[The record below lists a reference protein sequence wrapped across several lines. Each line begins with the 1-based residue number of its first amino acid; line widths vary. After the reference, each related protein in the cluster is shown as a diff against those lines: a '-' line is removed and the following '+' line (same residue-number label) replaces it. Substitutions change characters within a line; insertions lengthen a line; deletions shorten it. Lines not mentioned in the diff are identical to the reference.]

1 MLTWFNKTSRF
12 KPHVHALK
20 NRHGTPNF
28 WYRADDFKARHSQ
41 FSTCRRVSVPNVM
54 WHQCSKFY
62 GCRGYLRELVSARV
76 NKEQCQKFGVPCRFF
91 STCKWGLNLAASLLF
106 TDSTVFRLKFKVS
119 SKTVYDSYYR
129 EKSGGPKKK
138 CRPEPTGLQAGYA
151 PEGR

>member
-1 MLTWFNKTSRF
+1 MAFFLQHDNIPEIFLVFKAFPVLLVKSKSHNRTLSYYGSCEKLFL
-12 KPHVHALK
+12 KPHLHALK

-106 TDSTVFRLKFKVS
+106 TESKVFREKF
-119 SKTVYDSYYR
+119 
-129 EKSGGPKKK
+129 
-138 CRPEPTGLQAGYA
+138 
-151 PEGR
+151 